1 MHGPLTRDSAL
12 APASFPDLEAAY
24 LALLRTATDES
35 EFRIAPRSNAA
46 VGWLGPATVLG
57 VSATCSRARRVP
69 IRPPSGDQVTVLVLS
84 GWTTPPPA
92 LDPPQLWLNARAP
105 PRGEDT
111 APARLTAPS
120 DA

>member
-12 APASFPDLEAAY
+12 APASFPGLEAAY

-35 EFRIAPRSNAA
+35 EFRIAPPSNVDGAGLGAGCERGRVRVRGVYQSGRRRGDQAA
-46 VGWLGPATVLG
+46 GAV
-57 VSATCSRARRVP
+57 
-69 IRPPSGDQVTVLVLS
+69 PSGR
-84 GWTTPPPA
+84 TTPPPV

-105 PRGEDT
+105 QRVED
-111 APARLTAPS
+111 AVPARLTVPS